1 MDEFADALMRTP
13 AFRQAFPEAKAVV
26 DPALQMRRNVADL
39 RRAAGEP
46 DATDFVPVLA
56 KLAPALAAAGL
67 RPQSLRYERGEL
79 ALDLVVAPD
88 DTREKVASR
97 LQVPGLR
104 VQVERI
110 AAGAGGPVATV
121 RIGVA
126 S

>member
-1 MDEFADALMRTP
+1 MEA
-13 AFRQAFPEAKAVV
+13 AFRNAFPEAKAVV

-46 DATDFVPVLA
+46 DATDLVPVLA

-88 DTREKVASR
+88 DTRERVASR

-110 AAGAGGPVATV
+110 AAGAAGPVATV